1 MRHPR
6 TLLAASLAVAMALT
20 TAACN
25 SASDDQP
32 GIQPGGTLRIAAPS
46 LPANLDPQRI
56 AAALEANIS
65 RVITRTLTTFKAEPG
80 TASGELVADLAT
92 DLGRP
97 RDNNKVWSFKLKDG
111 LKWADGSP
119 ITCQHL
125 KYGAER
131 NFATIAKNNLPYA
144 RTYLEDNPKPYD
156 GPFKGVNPGLNS
168 VVCLDTKTIE
178 YHLKFPVGDFNYS
191 VALAVFAP
199 VKQGAD
205 SDDEQFNLEP
215 LASGPYKVKAGR
227 TEKDTEM
234 TLVRNEHWSAAT
246 DKVRKA
252 YPDQIIISAA
262 QTNVPAL
269 TNSIIE
275 DEGNAKDTVMLM
287 DVSANFVQQVMT
299 DPALS
304 ARTASGPSGLVR
316 YLSINTKKIPNEKC
330 RQALLWAFNKRKFR
344 QAMGG
349 SLIGDLATTML
360 SPTLKAYQKFDHYG
374 VFTNG
379 GEGNPQRALELIAKA
394 NQEDH
399 VTCPTKLVL
408 AHPDQPTTTNRFVKT
423 VVDAFIEIG
432 VQVQLQPLPVGPY
445 FNTIKAYE
453 AQSKYDLLW
462 AGWIPDWSNGSAVI
476 PPLFGSDAV
485 AKEPGVIGG
494 SNTSF
499 LEDPEIDKAILD
511 ANLETSL
518 ERQWKAW
525 GEIDSK
531 LQQKAVSIPIIYGK
545 AIRLHGSNVG
555 GAYIHSALGMPD
567 IASLG
572 LIHPGGAAAQ
582 P

>member
-20 TAACN
+20 AACN
-25 SASDDQP
+25 SAADDEP
-32 GIQPGGTLRIAAPS
+32 GIQQGGTLRVAAPS
-46 LPANLDPQRI
+46 MPANLDPQRI
-56 AAALEANIS
+56 SAALEANIS

-80 TASGELVADLAT
+80 TASGELAADLAT

-97 RDNNKVWSFKLKDG
+97 RDSNKVWSFKLKDG

-131 NFATIAKNNLPYA
+131 NFATFAKNNLPYA
-144 RTYLEDNPKPYD
+144 RNYLEDNSPKKYE
-156 GPFKGVNPGLNS
+156 GPFIGGNPGLNS

-178 YHLKFPVGDFNYS
+178 YHLKFPVGDFNYA

-205 SDDEQFNLEP
+205 SDDAKYNLEP
-215 LASGPYKVKAGR
+215 LASGPYKVKPGR

-234 TLVRNEHWSAAT
+234 TLIRNEHWSAAT

-262 QTNVPAL
+262 NANIPAL
-269 TNSIIE
+269 TNAIIE
-275 DEGNAKDTVMLM
+275 DAGEAKDTVMLM

-299 DPALS
+299 DPQLLE
-304 ARTASGPSGLVR
+304 RTATGPSGLVR
-316 YLSINTKKIPNEKC
+316 YLSINTKRITNEKC

-360 SPTLKAYQKFDHYG
+360 SPTLKAHQKFDHYG

-379 GEGNPQRALELIAKA
+379 GEGNPQEALKLIARAKS
-394 NQEDH
+394 EDH
-399 VTCPTKLVL
+399 YDCPTKLVL
-408 AHPDQPTTTNRFVKT
+408 SHPDQATTTNRFVKT
-423 VVDAFIEIG
+423 VVDAYIEIG
-432 VQVQLQPLPVGPY
+432 VQVQLAPLPVGPY

-453 AQSKYDLLW
+453 SQSKYDLLW

-476 PPLFGSDAV
+476 PPLFGSDAL
-485 AKEPGVIGG
+485 AHEPGVIGG
-494 SNTSF
+494 SNTSYF
-499 LEDPEIDKAILD
+499 EDPEIDKAIQD
-511 ANLETSL
+511 ANLESNI
-518 ERQWKAW
+518 ERQWKLW

-531 LQQKAVSIPIIYGK
+531 LQLKAVSIPIIYGK

-555 GAYIHSALGMPD
+555 GAYIHSSLGMPD
-567 IASLG
+567 IASMG
-572 LIHPGGAAAQ
+572 LIKPGGAAQ
-582 P
+582 S

>member
-25 SASDDQP
+25 SAADDEP
-32 GIQPGGTLRIAAPS
+32 GIQPGGTLRVAAPS
-46 LPANLDPQRI
+46 MPANLDPQRI

-65 RVITRTLTTFKAEPG
+65 RVITRTLTTFKAESG
-80 TASGELVADLAT
+80 TASGELAADLAT

-97 RDNNKVWSFKLKDG
+97 SDSNKVWSFKLKDG

-131 NFATIAKNNLPYA
+131 NFATFAKNNLPYA
-144 RTYLEDNPKPYD
+144 RTYLEDNPKKYE
-156 GPFKGVNPGLNS
+156 GPFIGGNPGLNS

-178 YHLKFPVGDFNYS
+178 YHLKFPVGDFNYA
-191 VALAVFAP
+191 VALPVFAP
-199 VKQGAD
+199 VKPGAD
-205 SDDEQFNLEP
+205 SPDDKFNLEP
-215 LASGPYKVKAGR
+215 LASGPYKIKSPRG
-227 TEKDTEM
+227 EKDTEI
-234 TLVRNEHWSAAT
+234 TLVRNEHWSPAT

-262 QTNVPAL
+262 NTNVPAL

-275 DEGNAKDTVMLM
+275 NEGDAKDTVMLM

-299 DPALS
+299 DPQLQ

-316 YLSINTKKIPNEKC
+316 YLSINTKRITNEKC

-349 SLIGDLATTML
+349 SLIGDMATTML

-379 GEGNPQRALELIAKA
+379 GEGNPQKALELINQAKD
-394 NQEDH
+394 EGSP
-399 VTCPTKLVL
+399 CPTKLVL
-408 AHPDQPTTTNRFVKT
+408 AHPDQATTTNRFVKT
-423 VVDAFIEIG
+423 VVDAYIEIG
-432 VQVQLQPLPVGPY
+432 VQVQLAPLPVGPY

-453 AQSKYDLLW
+453 AHAKYDLLW
-462 AGWIPDWSNGSAVI
+462 AGWIPDWSNGSAVL

-499 LEDPEIDKAILD
+499 LEDPEIDKAIEE
-511 ANLETSL
+511 ANLEANI
-518 ERQWKAW
+518 ERQWKLW

-555 GAYIHSALGMPD
+555 GAYIHSSLGMPD
-567 IASLG
+567 IASMG
-572 LIHPGGAAAQ
+572 LIAPGGTTQ
-582 P
+582 S

>member
-6 TLLAASLAVAMALT
+6 NLLAASLAVVLALS

-25 SASDDQP
+25 SAADDQP
-32 GIQPGGTLRIAAPS
+32 DIQPGGTLRIAAPS

-65 RVITRTLTTFKAEPG
+65 RVISRTLTTFKAESG

-97 RDNNKVWSFKLKDG
+97 RDNNKIWSFKLKDG

-144 RTYLEDNPKPYD
+144 RTYLADNPTPYK
-156 GPFKGVNPGLNS
+156 GPGVNGNQEGLAS
-168 VVCLDTKTIE
+168 VVCLDPKTIE
-178 YHLKFPVGDFNYS
+178 YHLKFPVGDFNYA

-199 VKQGAD
+199 VKQGAAI
-205 SDDEQFNLEP
+205 DDTQYNLEP
-215 LASGPYKVKAGR
+215 LASGPYKVKPGR
-227 TEKDTEM
+227 TAKDTEM
-234 TLVRNEHWSAAT
+234 TLVRNEHWSSAT

-262 QTNVPAL
+262 NTNVPSL

-275 DEGNAKDTVMLM
+275 DEGDAKDTIMLM

-299 DPALS
+299 DPKLQ

-316 YLSINTKKIPNEKC
+316 YLSINTKKITNEKC

-349 SLIGDLATTML
+349 SLIGDMATTML
-360 SPTLKAYQKFDHYG
+360 SPTLKAHQKFDHYG

-379 GEGNPQRALELIAKA
+379 GEGNPQEALKLIAQAKE
-394 NQEDH
+394 QG
-399 VTCPTKLVL
+399 VTCPTRLVL

-423 VVDAFIEIG
+423 VVDAYIEIG

-445 FNTIKAYE
+445 FDTIKAYE
-453 AQSKYDLLW
+453 AHAKYDLLW

-499 LEDPEIDKAILD
+499 LEDPEIDKAIQD
-511 ANLETSL
+511 ANLETSI
-518 ERQWKAW
+518 ERQWKLW

-572 LIHPGGAAAQ
+572 LLKPGGAAQ

>member
-6 TLLAASLAVAMALT
+6 TLLAAGLAVAMALT

-25 SASDDQP
+25 SAADDQP
-32 GIQPGGTLRIAAPS
+32 GIQQGGTLRVAAPS

-65 RVITRTLTTFKAEPG
+65 RVITRTLTTFKAEEG

-97 RDNNKVWSFKLKDG
+97 SDNNKIWSFKLKDG

-125 KYGAER
+125 KHGAER
-131 NFATIAKNNLPYA
+131 NFSTFAKNNLPYA
-144 RTYLEDNPKPYD
+144 RNYLEDNPKPYE
-156 GPFKGVNPGLNS
+156 GPYIGGNPGLAS
-168 VVCLDTKTIE
+168 VVCLDTKTVE
-178 YHLKFPVGDFNYS
+178 YHLKFPVGDFNYA

-199 VKQGAD
+199 VKPGED
-205 SDDEQFNLEP
+205 KDRYNLEP
-215 LASGPYKVKAGR
+215 LASGPYKVKSPRG
-227 TEKDTEM
+227 EKDTEM
-234 TLVRNEHWSAAT
+234 TLVRNEHWSPAT

-262 QTNVPAL
+262 NTNIPAL
-269 TNSIIE
+269 TNSVIE
-275 DEGNAKDTVMLM
+275 DEGDAKDTVMLM

-299 DPALS
+299 DPQLLS
-304 ARTASGPSGLVR
+304 RTATGPSGLVR
-316 YLSINTKKIPNEKC
+316 YLSINTKRITNEKC

-379 GEGNPQRALELIAKA
+379 GEGNPQKALELITKAKT
-394 NQEDH
+394 EDGYE
-399 VTCPTKLVL
+399 CPKKVFL
-408 AHPDQPTTTNRFVKT
+408 AHPDQATTTNRFVKT
-423 VVDAFIEIG
+423 VVDAYIEIG
-432 VQVQLQPLPVGPY
+432 IQVELKPLPVGPY
-445 FNTIKAYE
+445 FNTIKAFE
-453 AQSKYDLLW
+453 AQSQYDLLW

-476 PPLFGSDAV
+476 PPLFGSNAL

-499 LEDPEIDKAILD
+499 FEDAEIDKAIED
-511 ANLETSL
+511 ANLESNI
-518 ERQWKAW
+518 ERQWKLW
-525 GEIDSK
+525 GEIDNK
-531 LQQKAVSIPIIYGK
+531 LQAKGVSIPIIYGK

-555 GAYIHSALGMPD
+555 GAYIHSSLGMPD
-567 IASLG
+567 IASMG
-572 LIHPGGAAAQ
+572 LIKPGGAANS
-582 P
+582 